1 MIPMLDDL
9 TGILTMLEHLT
20 TSQKT
25 KVNSVDISE
34 RNKKIGIS
42 MMGIGVFEDKI
53 RELLR
58 KMSLH
63 SFPSTIKLAMSKNA
77 EDNSIDYWM
86 HIKFVITELNT
97 ALDDTLFEHIKDMN
111 ADYIIM
117 VMPETKNINYKRIL
131 RILKNYPKKIGF
143 LMLKN
148 SLNDFDDLAEK
159 IKCLLQFLGYYILFS
174 APERYRIT
182 EFLGIERLGI
192 LKFYEIKD
200 VEPLEALELTIK
212 ESLAEKSDASGIL
225 DSVVLS
231 IALNLSNSISYSEK
245 KIRSIIFRILSNFKC
260 DKMSW
265 FVHFTNNPNGLTKAI
280 LFRFYR

>member
-1 MIPMLDDL
+1 M
-9 TGILTMLEHLT
+9 
-20 TSQKT
+20 
-25 KVNSVDISE
+25 
-34 RNKKIGIS
+34 
-42 MMGIGVFEDKI
+42 
-53 RELLR
+53 
-58 KMSLH
+58 
-63 SFPSTIKLAMSKNA
+63 
-77 EDNSIDYWM
+77 
-86 HIKFVITELNT
+86 
-97 ALDDTLFEHIKDMN
+97 
-111 ADYIIM
+111 
-117 VMPETKNINYKRIL
+117 
-131 RILKNYPKKIGF
+131 
-143 LMLKN
+143 
-148 SLNDFDDLAEK
+148 
-159 IKCLLQFLGYYILFS
+159 
-174 APERYRIT
+174 

-212 ESLAEKSDASGIL
+212 ESLAENSDASGIL